1 MVQTSPGRVPKKFRI
16 NPLCLTT
23 LGSRKQQ
30 SWAPLAWIRSQV
42 SQVLEIPRPG
52 LGTPTNPFF
61 VILDT
66 AFSATVRDML
76 STQIHLSLCVAL
88 VRSDDI

>member
-1 MVQTSPGRVPKKFRI
+1 MLDYPRVTD
-16 NPLCLTT
+16 TT
-23 LGSRKQQ
+23 VLGS
-30 SWAPLAWIRSQV
+30 LGTWIR
-42 SQVLEIPRPG
+42 SQVLEIPRPE

-76 STQIHLSLCVAL
+76 STRIHLSLCVAL